1 MNNFS
6 LQKWWLC
13 RNNVTFAM
21 RSYHRNTHIGK
32 WNWVL
37 PMFRN
42 DIAVTASR
50 YPALIRPHQYS
61 TDTDN
66 MDFNTDNY
74 WYLRHFN
81 YQMNDSNFD
90 FDEDDNDTS
99 DEDRS
104 MMQPLGSLSCNVSVS
119 KM

>member
-1 MNNFS
+1 
-6 LQKWWLC
+6 
-13 RNNVTFAM
+13 
-21 RSYHRNTHIGK
+21 
-32 WNWVL
+32 
-37 PMFRN
+37 MFRN
-42 DIAVTASR
+42 DTAVTASR
-50 YPALIRPHQYS
+50 YPAFIRPHQYS
-61 TDTDN
+61 TKTDT
-66 MDFNTDNY
+66 MDFKTDSY

-81 YQMNDSNFD
+81 YQINNSNFD

>member
-1 MNNFS
+1 
-6 LQKWWLC
+6 
-13 RNNVTFAM
+13 
-21 RSYHRNTHIGK
+21 
-32 WNWVL
+32 
-37 PMFRN
+37 MFRN
-42 DIAVTASR
+42 DTAVTASR
-50 YPALIRPHQYS
+50 YPVLIRPHQYS
-61 TDTDN
+61 TETDT
-66 MDFNTDNY
+66 MDFKTDSY

-81 YQMNDSNFD
+81 YQMNNSNFD